1 MATLEILKLRCDEML
16 EAMVGIANGAKWWNT
31 PNKAFGMKTPKEHW
45 DKAPHEV
52 YVYLFNYLQR

>member
-1 MATLEILKLRCDEML
+1 ML
-16 EAMVGIANGAKWWNT
+16 EAMVGISNGAKWWNT